1 MMTRHEIRDSI
12 FRIIFREQ
20 FVGKDNMEL
29 QAGDYIESLKEEP
42 STYLPKSKMKE
53 DGVSAEEAA
62 YISGKA
68 SKILAA
74 ADDIDKILAE
84 ASKGWDI
91 SRIGKAELAILRVA
105 VYEIKYDEDVPGKVA
120 INEAIELAKAY
131 CDDKAPAFINGVLSS
146 LIEA

>member
-53 DGVSAEEAA
+53 DGVSAEEGSEAYGGNPVATDIITYAAEDLLPTAEEYAA
-62 YISGKA
+62 Y
-68 SKILAA
+68 
-74 ADDIDKILAE
+74 AE
-84 ASKGWDI
+84 TLGVE
-91 SRIGKAELAILRVA
+91 SR
-105 VYEIKYDEDVPGKVA
+105 
-120 INEAIELAKAY
+120 
-131 CDDKAPAFINGVLSS
+131 F
-146 LIEA
+146 